1 MTRIAFIC
9 LGSYHIKNWTKE
21 QNFDRQSVYSIALEQ
36 AINVANL
43 KETKDKKLEC
53 NFFIVEN
60 TVSDESQV
68 IEELKSQFSNP
79 LIKDVQYINNNDLG
93 SKNKG
98 AGEYM
103 MCRAVIEKHKEE
115 LSTYD
120 WIIYYTLRQ
129 IIVAPIVLKAIYE
142 SNLLEE
148 NIPSVIVGAVS
159 SMYADGKNVTPPSNN
174 YCDMIFAMRPKQFL
188 NYVESMTPEEL
199 TKRKMSSEEN
209 LYNFIEV
216 GKNNG
221 SIMVKNLKRMGVMR
235 YDNVINKT
243 EIS

>member
-1 MTRIAFIC
+1 MTRVAFIC
-9 LGSYHIKNWTKE
+9 LGSYHIKNWAKE

-36 AINVANL
+36 AINIANL
-43 KETKDKKLEC
+43 KETKDKELEC

-68 IEELKSQFSNP
+68 IEELKSQFSSP

-98 AGEYM
+98 AGEYT

-115 LSTYD
+115 LRKYD

-129 IIVAPIVLKAIYE
+129 IIVAPIVLNTIYE
-142 SNLLEE
+142 SNLMNEDSP
-148 NIPSVIVGAVS
+148 NVIVGAVS
-159 SMYADGKNVTPPSNN
+159 SMYADGKNIIPPPNN
-174 YCDMIFAMRPKQFL
+174 YCDMIFAMKPGQFFS
-188 NYVESMTPEEL
+188 YVESMTPEEL
-199 TKRKMSSEEN
+199 ARKKMSSEVN
-209 LYNFIEV
+209 LYNFIEI
-216 GKNNG
+216 GKDNG
-221 SIMVKNLKRMGVMR
+221 SIILKNLKRMGVMR